1 MRCRN
6 TVLLRIDALAT
17 APCSCYAGF
26 LQELQ
31 GHLLPVLH
39 GSGYWRGRNSFFLA
53 TAVVP
58 GEPVDGCT
66 DAAAVQAAAQAAQQV
81 RACCRTGAGWVP
93 VHVVPGIKMPCHN
106 VGKRHEQPM
115 RQLALQ
121 AIHQR
126 GVAHG
131 DVCKDNILVQH
142 PDGSDLQVVFIG
154 FGHAYLDPSPE
165 QCERELAQLARVF
178 RPLLD
183 SSD

>member
-66 DAAAVQAAAQAAQQV
+66 DAAAVQAAAQAAQQ
-81 RACCRTGAGWVP
+81 
-93 VHVVPGIKMPCHN
+93 
-106 VGKRHEQPM
+106 
-115 RQLALQ
+115 ALQ

-131 DVCKDNILVQH
+131 DVCKDNILVQQA
-142 PDGSDLQVVFIG
+142 DSSDLQVVFIG

-165 QCERELAQLARVF
+165 QCERELARLAQVF
-178 RPLLD
+178 RSLFK